1 MNTYQAFYKG
11 KSIQVQ
17 AATSYQAQQKA
28 AAEFKAKKSYDVTV
42 VLIALADGKE
52 IVHNPAEL

>member
-17 AATSYQAQQKA
+17 AASSYAAQLKA
-28 AAEFKAKKSYDVTV
+28 AEVLKIKHAYQVTIL
-42 VLIALADGKE
+42 LIALADGKE
-52 IVHNPAEL
+52 IVHNPAEI

>member
-1 MNTYQAFYKG
+1 MYTYQAFYKG

-17 AATSYQAQQKA
+17 AATSYQAQIKA
-28 AAEFKAKKSYDVTV
+28 AEVLKVKHAYQVTILLV
-42 VLIALADGKE
+42 ALADGKE